1 MNVVKEY
8 EAVNAA
14 LAWVGHDPIIAPSDG
29 TDRQKIQ
36 FLLNTYA
43 ERLKRA
49 VPEYKGL
56 EDNRLIPD
64 LVVQHLVSV
73 LGDRK

>member
-1 MNVVKEY
+1 V
-8 EAVNAA
+8 
-14 LAWVGHDPIIAPSDG
+14 
-29 TDRQKIQ
+29 
-36 FLLNTYA
+36 

-49 VPEYKGL
+49 VPKYWDF

-73 LGDRK
+73 LGDKQ